1 MLLRRCQHLL
11 EQLAIR
17 GLEFGSARELATAFG
32 NLVSE
37 GVADRLELSEAQGP
51 GLTGDGRHA
60 DVDSKAGEGLGDDC
74 GQLPLQAS
82 DLAPQ
87 LRASQKLASAW
98 KRLSPAISIKQIRHN
113 PNRV

>member
-1 MLLRRCQHLL
+1 MPTAGLADVVAGYPQPAVLLRRRQHLL

-17 GLEFGSARELATAFG
+17 GLEIGPGREPATAFG

-37 GVADRLELSEAQGP
+37 GVANRLELSEAERP
-51 GLTGDGRHA
+51 GLAGDGRHA
-60 DVDSKAGEGLGDDC
+60 DIDSKAGEGLGDDR

-87 LRASQKLASAW
+87 LRASQKLASA
-98 KRLSPAISIKQIRHN
+98 
-113 PNRV
+113 